1 MAKFY
6 SKEEIDFLK
15 KYAPKIGAAL
25 CAEKLNRN
33 VNSIRSKLSRL
44 KISSNIDPSFSKD
57 ELSKINFQSS
67 FRDLNVN
74 FNSSKTP
81 KELAY
86 FLGFFW
92 ADGYVREK
100 DNNIIIEI
108 VEDDANNLKPIF
120 DRLATFSIYKRKR
133 EGRRVQMSFRYKS
146 KEIVQFFV
154 SLGKYAHSVESHKKI
169 LGYIPECYHVYFLRG
184 LIDGDGNFYSGNKGC
199 HQFSIASSIN
209 QDWDSLALELGKLG
223 LNMSISTTSSESG
236 NSSHLRCSN
245 TKNIKKFIKFLYK
258 VRDNIWLT
266 RKYNKAMAM
275 LNIIEEKI
283 ANQVKKEVQTNNS
296 KYTIPD
302 EVHKL

>member
-15 KYAPKIGAAL
+15 KYAPKIGAEL
-25 CAEKLNRN
+25 CAEKLNRG
-33 VNSIRSKLSRL
+33 VNGVRQKLSRL
-44 KISSNIDPSFSKD
+44 KIPSNIDTSISKE

-67 FRDLNVN
+67 FKDLNLD

-133 EGRRVQMSFRYKS
+133 EGRQVQVSFRYLS
-146 KEIVQFFV
+146 KEVVQFFI

-169 LGYIPECYHVYFLRG
+169 LNYIPECYHIYFLRG
-184 LIDGDGNFYSGNKGC
+184 LIDGDGCFYLGNKGC

-209 QDWDSLALELGKLG
+209 QDWSSLILELEKLG
-223 LNMSISTTSSESG
+223 LNLSINKESYNSG
-236 NSSHLRCSN
+236 NSSRIRCSN
-245 TKNIKKFIKFLYK
+245 TKNIKKFIEILYK
-258 VRDNIWLT
+258 VKDNIWLT
-266 RKYNKAMAM
+266 RKYNKAISI
-275 LNIIEEKI
+275 LNDK
-283 ANQVKKEVQTNNS
+283 
-296 KYTIPD
+296 
-302 EVHKL
+302 

>member
-15 KYAPKIGAAL
+15 EYAPKIGAAL

-33 VNSIRSKLSRL
+33 VNSIRTKLCRL
-44 KISSNIDPSFSKD
+44 KISSNIDSSISKE

-67 FRDLNVN
+67 FKDLNLD
-74 FNSSKTP
+74 FNSSRTP

-100 DNNIIIEI
+100 DNNIIVEI
-108 VEDDANNLKPIF
+108 VEDDANNLKHIF
-120 DRLATFSIYKRKR
+120 DRLATFSIYRRKR
-133 EGRRVQMSFRYKS
+133 EGRQVQISFRYRS

-169 LGYIPECYHVYFLRG
+169 LNYIPECYHIYFLRG

-209 QDWDSLALELGKLG
+209 QDWDSLILELEKLG
-223 LNMSISTTSSESG
+223 LNMSISTTSSSSG

-245 TKNIKKFIKFLYK
+245 TKNIKKFIEILYK
-258 VRDNIWLT
+258 VKDNIWLT
-266 RKYNKAMAM
+266 RKYNKAMSM
-275 LNIIEEKI
+275 LNMIDEKTTD
-283 ANQVKKEVQTNNS
+283 QVKKE
-296 KYTIPD
+296 
-302 EVHKL
+302 